1 MSILRRFVTD
11 IDTSASVDCYIR
23 HGHGRGIRDKQGADT
38 VVVDGQFLDPFAVD
52 FLGLVNLNVD
62 YERSSWRYMD
72 YDQKAMPHEDLDCY
86 KIGGANHTFCDTM
99 DAYMDR

>member
-52 FLGLVNLNVD
+52 FLGLVNLNVV
-62 YERSSWRYMD
+62 
-72 YDQKAMPHEDLDCY
+72 DQFVQHPGRQLLSTGILADGRQKPELTILASV
-86 KIGGANHTFCDTM
+86 
-99 DAYMDR
+99 